1 MRAAIFLAG
10 SVTFGLSVSGCGSS
24 SPDASTP
31 VTTGGTGQVGGSAQT
46 NNGGSSANVGGST
59 NNTSVGGGANPAGG
73 SGNAP
78 SSGGTGPSSGGAG
91 TMVNGGSTSTGG
103 ANVVGGNTSQTGGT
117 TGTTGG
123 AASGGAGATTAGG
136 STTQPTGGS
145 STSGG
150 TTQTVGGA
158 SPSGGSASTCAAAP
172 TLPVSAN
179 AWKPSA
185 TCLSMAQS
193 KRAAMS
199 AAQKA
204 AQIIIAE
211 HPAVTNSGITSNHYG
226 SIFAGGQSDPGGMT
240 ANNSATAWRD
250 LVNANH
256 TAAGSDWPLLWGID
270 AVHGNNNVLN
280 ATMFPHN
287 IGLGCTRNPELLKQ
301 IGRITALEMRGTGI
315 NWTFAPTISAALDE
329 RWGRTFE
336 SYSEDPAV
344 DAWMGKAVVDGLQQG
359 DLKNKQS
366 VAACA
371 KHFAGDGATQNGVDK
386 ADVTLDSATFQKLC
400 VDQYQPL
407 INYGVATIMISYS
420 KYNGTSVSADTAL
433 VTTKLKQEMG
443 FSGIV
448 VSDYNAVIKLPG
460 GGTGANPL
468 PTDGQIAA
476 AMNAGLDMLMI
487 AQSTNVTAT
496 LTSLTSRAGGAIQ
509 QSRIDDAVD
518 RILTVKCEMGM
529 WDNYSAAADSTLT
542 TQIGSAEHRAVAR
555 QAVRESMVVL
565 KNEGNALPLSKTAN
579 ILVAGTA
586 ADSISKQC
594 GGWTIDW
601 QGLGGAMGTA
611 STTQGTTILAGMK
624 ALNSNVTYNQSGT
637 GTGDIGVVVV
647 GESPYAEEYGDA
659 TDLTLKARSAT
670 DDTVLTTM
678 LGKGIPI
685 VLVVISGRPLILDA
699 YTSNANLK
707 AIVAAWLPGSEGQG
721 VGDVL
726 FGDYK
731 PTGKLGHSWPKTM
744 TQIPIN
750 QSDSD
755 YQSDPPLYPVCHGLT
770 W

>member
-1 MRAAIFLAG
+1 MRTAIFLVG
-10 SVTFGLSVSGCGSS
+10 SVALGSSVAGCGSS
-24 SPDASTP
+24 SPDASVP
-31 VTTGGTGQVGGSAQT
+31 AASGGTGQVGGSAQT
-46 NNGGSSANVGGST
+46 NNGT
-59 NNTSVGGGANPAGG
+59 NLGGGANPAGG

-78 SSGGTGPSSGGAG
+78 SSGGSGPSAGGSGTA
-91 TMVNGGSTSTGG
+91 VNGGRASIGG
-103 ANVVGGNTSQTGGT
+103 SNVVGGNTSQTGGT

-123 AASGGAGATTAGG
+123 SASGGAGATTAGG
-136 STTQPTGGS
+136 STAQASGGS

-150 TTQTVGGA
+150 TTQSVGGA
-158 SPSGGSASTCAAAP
+158 SPSGGSASTCAAPP

-179 AWKPSA
+179 AWRPSA
-185 TCLSMAQS
+185 TCLSLAQS
-193 KRAAMS
+193 KRATMS

-204 AQIIIAE
+204 AQILIAE
-211 HPAVTNSGITSNHYG
+211 HPSVTNSGITSNHYG
-226 SIFAGGQSDPGGMT
+226 AIFAGGQSDPGGMT

-287 IGLGCTRNPELLKQ
+287 IGLGCTRDPELLKQ
-301 IGRITALEMRGTGI
+301 VGRITALEMRGTGI

-336 SYSEDPAV
+336 SFSEDPAV
-344 DAWMGKAVVDGLQQG
+344 DAWLGKAVVEGLQQG
-359 DLKNKQS
+359 NLKNKQS

-407 INYGVATIMISYS
+407 INYGVATVMISYS
-420 KYNGTSVSADTAL
+420 KYKGTSVSADTAL
-433 VTTKLKQEMG
+433 VTTKLRQEMG

-448 VSDYNAVIKLPG
+448 VSDYNAVLKLPG
-460 GGTGANPL
+460 GNTPDAFGNAL
-468 PTDGQIAA
+468 PSDQQIAS

-496 LTSLTSRAGGAIQ
+496 LASLTSRAGGAIE

-529 WDNYSAAADSTLT
+529 WDNYSAAADGALTSQVGST
-542 TQIGSAEHRAVAR
+542 EHRAVAQ
-555 QAVRESMVVL
+555 QAVRESLVVL

-579 ILVAGTA
+579 ILVAGTG

-594 GGWTIDW
+594 GGWTVDW
-601 QGLGGAMGTA
+601 QGLANGTTMSTA
-611 STTQGTTILAGMK
+611 TTTQGTTILAGMK
-624 ALNSNVTYNQSGT
+624 TLNSTVTYNQSGS

-670 DDTVLTTM
+670 DDAVLTTM

-685 VLVVISGRPLILDA
+685 VLVILSGRPLIIDS
-699 YTSNANLK
+699 YMNNANLK
-707 AIVAAWLPGSEGQG
+707 AVVAAWLPGSEGQG
-721 VGDVL
+721 VADVL

-731 PTGKLGHSWPKTM
+731 PTGKLGHSWPKSM
-744 TQIPIN
+744 SQIPIN
-750 QSDSD
+750 QSDST